1 MAPFLLIA
9 TILFSLALA
18 LPLVQMAAG
27 LPLDAPLA
35 GMEAA
40 APAPVCSAAAW
51 WRGAL
56 QKDFDGWLAQ
66 RIGFRGALVRTAN
79 QIQYA
84 LFGELASTGGDKVV
98 PGRAGW
104 FYEKIY
110 VDAFRRGG
118 TWPEADLRR
127 HSAALKRLQ
136 DRLAA
141 DGIAFLLVIAPSK
154 AEIYPEHLPAAAD
167 AAGRPD
173 RRSTYEDMIAV
184 LHADGVHVLDAHRLF
199 ADWKRAPDS
208 PPLFAKGGT
217 HWNHYGAVRIAA
229 LLLERLAE
237 RTGRDFPAVDVVGAV
252 VDRKIRSPD
261 NDLGELANLWQ
272 RRSLAGPQVHPQVEI
287 RRGTCRPNVLFIVDS
302 FGAQLIDWLQ
312 RQRLLARHDTYW
324 YNRRHY
330 GWSRERDAADEA
342 AAPRRAG
349 LERLD
354 GRDAVVV
361 EAVEVML
368 PTVGYG
374 FVEETLAAYAA
385 YDAQLAAGLRP
396 EAAP

>member
-18 LPLVQMAAG
+18 LPLVQMATG
-27 LPLDAPLA
+27 LPLDAPLT

-40 APAPVCSAAAW
+40 APAPTWTPAAW
-51 WRGAL
+51 WSGTL
-56 QKDFDGWLAQ
+56 QKDFDAWLAR

-79 QIQYA
+79 QIHYG
-84 LFGELASTGGDKVV
+84 LFGELATTGGDKVV

-104 FYEKIY
+104 FYEKVY
-110 VDAFRRGG
+110 VEAFRRGG
-118 TWPEADLRR
+118 DAADSDLRR
-127 HSAALKRLQ
+127 HSAAVRRLQ

-154 AEIYPEHLPAAAD
+154 AEIYPEFLPAAAD
-167 AAGRPD
+167 PAGRAQ
-173 RRSTYEDMIAV
+173 RRSHYERMIDV
-184 LHADGVHVLDAHRLF
+184 LQADGVHVLDARRLF
-199 ADWKRAPDS
+199 ADWKRAPEA

-217 HWNHYGAVRIAA
+217 HWNHYGAVRVAA
-229 LLLERLAE
+229 LLLEKLAE
-237 RTGRDFPAVDVVGAV
+237 RTGRDFPAVEVVGAV
-252 VDRKIRSPD
+252 VDRAIRPPD
-261 NDLGELANLWQ
+261 NDLGDLANLWQ

-287 RRGTCRPNVLFIVDS
+287 RRGTSKPDVLFIVDS
-302 FGAQLIDWLQ
+302 FGAQLVVWLQ
-312 RQRLLARHDTYW
+312 QQRLVARHDTYW
-324 YNRRHY
+324 YNGRHY
-330 GWSRERDAADEA
+330 GWSSRREVADE

-361 EAVEVML
+361 VQVEALL
-368 PTVGYG
+368 PNVGFG
-374 FVEETLAAYAA
+374 FVEETLAAYEA
-385 YDAQLAAGLRP
+385 YDARRTARREP